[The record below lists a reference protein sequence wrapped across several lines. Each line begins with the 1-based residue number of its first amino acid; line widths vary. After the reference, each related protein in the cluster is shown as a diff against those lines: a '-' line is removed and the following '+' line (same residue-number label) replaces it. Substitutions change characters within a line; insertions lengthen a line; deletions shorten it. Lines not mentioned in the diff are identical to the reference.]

1 MCYQCAITLGRMVKI
16 SLKLGKVMNL
26 EFSKKFVLV
35 SLGAA
40 AIWGGFT
47 YILLQ
52 TGFLQL
58 AGANATQLNVTL
70 GSIGVTTG
78 LMILVIFSCLSDNKF
93 SKALKERVMSFISF
107 FAGLGFS
114 AFAACLVYY
123 SNNGW
128 NSYFTFLACA
138 GLVFWISTLILL
150 YIITNVTFSKT
161 HRWIVCVVAAIAL
174 AFVCYC
180 VVDAQGA
187 GVL

>member
-1 MCYQCAITLGRMVKI
+1 MLKI
-16 SLKLGKVMNL
+16 SLKLGIVMNL

-40 AIWGGFT
+40 AIWGGVT
-47 YILLQ
+47 YGLLQ
-52 TGFLQL
+52 TGFLKM
-58 AGANATQLNVTL
+58 AGANATQLNITF
-70 GSIGVTTG
+70 GSLGVTAG
-78 LMILVIFSCLSDNKF
+78 LLFLVIFSFLSDNTF
-93 SKALKERVMSFISF
+93 SRALRKGVMSLISF
-107 FAGLGFS
+107 FSGIGFS

-138 GLVFWISTLILL
+138 GLVFWVSTLILL

-180 VVDAQGA
+180 VLDARS
-187 GVL
+187 VELL